1 MPTTR
6 DRHHEVIVV
15 GARAAGA
22 STAMLLA
29 RMGHDVALVDKAQF
43 PSDTLSTHA
52 LSRGAVVQLNRWGLL
67 DDVLATGT
75 PAVRQVT
82 FGTTEGQLTRPI
94 KTTAGVS
101 ILLAPRRVWLDA
113 LLADAAKRAGAEPY
127 LQTTVRGLVRAAD
140 GRLTG
145 VATTHPAHGQ
155 RRLTADLVI
164 IADGVRSRLARGVGA
179 RSLSAS
185 ISPSGTFYG
194 YVDGL
199 DDRGFEFHLAPRAM
213 AGVFRTHDDQAC
225 VWISSPTDASRPLL
239 SAGAERPAAL
249 TASIAAAAP
258 ELGDRLR
265 RTGWA
270 SPIRGAVNLPNVVR
284 QPYGRGWALVGDA
297 GYHRDP
303 ITGHGITDAF
313 RDAELLARAAHQSLI
328 GELEEA
334 SALSGYAFDRNKAI
348 AEISGLTRA
357 LTSFPGVQR
366 FVELQK
372 RLSDAI
378 EREAVAL
385 AAQPLPGPTEAR
397 RPAEV
402 QLMS

>member
-1 MPTTR
+1 MPTTS

-29 RMGHDVALVDKAQF
+29 RMGQDVALIDKAQF

-52 LSRGAVVQLNRWGLL
+52 LSRGGVVQLKRWDLL

-82 FGTTEGQLTRPI
+82 FGTADGQLTRTV
-94 KTTAGVS
+94 KLTAGVDV
-101 ILLAPRRVWLDA
+101 LLAPRRLWLDA
-113 LLADAAKRAGAEPY
+113 LLLDAAKRAGAEPY
-127 LQTTVRGLVRAAD
+127 LQTTVRGLIRSTD
-140 GRLTG
+140 GRVTG
-145 VATTHPAHGQ
+145 VATTHPHDGE

-164 IADGVRSRLARGVGA
+164 IADGVRSRLAREVGA
-179 RSLSAS
+179 RSLTEST
-185 ISPSGTFYG
+185 SPSGTFYG
-194 YVDGL
+194 YVDDL

-225 VWISSPTDASRPLL
+225 VWISSPTAESRPLL
-239 SAGAERPAAL
+239 SAGADRPAAL

-258 ELGDRLR
+258 ELGARVR
-265 RTGWA
+265 RTRWA
-270 SPIRGAVNLPNVVR
+270 SPIRGAINLPNVVR
-284 QPYGRGWALVGDA
+284 QPYGPGWALVGDA

-303 ITGHGITDAF
+303 ITGHGITDGF
-313 RDAELLARAAHQSLI
+313 RDAELLARAVHLSLS
-328 GELEEA
+328 GERDET
-334 SALSGYAFDRNKAI
+334 SALSGYAFTRNKAI
-348 AEISGLTRA
+348 GEIFGLTKA
-357 LTSFPGVQR
+357 LAGFPGVAR

-372 RLSDAI
+372 QLSDAI
-378 EREAVAL
+378 EREALTL
-385 AAQPLPGPTEAR
+385 AALPQLRPTHAGH
-397 RPAEV
+397 PAEV